1 MPAPSTLLL
10 SRALVSRLATPN
22 DYLSAVR
29 SAFADMAEA
38 RMEMASV
45 GHISGVDGAFHIKA
59 ARRVDAPTLAVVKVN
74 GNFPQNGARYQLPTI
89 QGFIALLDAERGCV
103 LALMDTV
110 EITARRTA
118 AATALAAQYLAN
130 PETHTVGIIGCGVQA
145 KYHIEAL
152 KEIGPIRS
160 VRYCDIDDNAARSFA
175 ALLEILGLQGTQL
188 RSVRAACE
196 GAGIVVTLT
205 PSTRPIVELTDI
217 APGTFVAGVG
227 ADNPSKHELA
237 PDLLRASRIVVD
249 SLVQAS
255 MMGDL
260 HHAIDRGAMTAAAAH
275 GELADLVVGRVRGRS
290 HQSERWVFDS
300 TGLAIQDLAAARMVY
315 ELARA
320 VDDVP
325 RMALNAST
333 AREP

>member
-10 SRALVSRLATPN
+10 SRALVSRLAMPN

-29 SAFADMAEA
+29 SAFADMAEV
-38 RMEMASV
+38 RMEVASV

-59 ARRVDAPTLAVVKVN
+59 ARRVDAPALAVVKVN
-74 GNFPQNGARYQLPTI
+74 GNFPQNGGRYQLPTI

-118 AATALAAQYLAN
+118 AATALAAQYLAD
-130 PETHTVGIIGCGVQA
+130 PETHTVGIVGCGVQA

-152 KEIGPIRS
+152 MEIGRIRS

-175 ALLEILGLQGTQL
+175 ALLEILGLQGTQV

-237 PDLLRASRIVVD
+237 TDLLRSSRIVVD

-260 HHAIDRGAMTAAAAH
+260 HHAIDRGAITAAAAH

-315 ELARA
+315 ELAREL
-320 VDDVP
+320 DDVP
-325 RMALNAST
+325 QMALNAST